1 MEFIDFA
8 LHVVFLIS
16 AVCTASGGT
25 NYSIYKAKKGSSEHL
40 PSTNPTQKIKSV
52 VTWFPLTRVEEDT
65 FGGGGG
71 ADGASSIDL

>member
-1 MEFIDFA
+1 M
-8 LHVVFLIS
+8 
-16 AVCTASGGT
+16 
-25 NYSIYKAKKGSSEHL
+25 KKGSSEHL

-65 FGGGGG
+65 FGGGWG